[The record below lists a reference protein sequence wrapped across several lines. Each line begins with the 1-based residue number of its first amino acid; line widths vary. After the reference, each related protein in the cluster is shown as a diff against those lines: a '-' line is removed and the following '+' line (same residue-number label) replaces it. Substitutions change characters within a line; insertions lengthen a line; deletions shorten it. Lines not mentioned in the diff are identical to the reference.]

1 MKIVRYT
8 SITDIPLQI
17 WNDLAPKDKVG
28 LESGHLKAIEISGI
42 NSIKPYYL
50 IGYWGE
56 MPVAI
61 AYCFVMDLDLAKLG
75 NEIAADVLT
84 TLKTWYPEFM
94 NYKILECGFISGLGT
109 AIIAKEEYLTFF
121 LDGLNLEFEAIGSEE
136 QADFCLIRDIPC
148 QSYRPFEILR
158 KKGYQAVPGFPVSR
172 MIMPWNSFE
181 EYLAALRC
189 DKRQEVKKKMKQLAV
204 PEISVQIIQDFGP
217 YAEQLAELWKQVADR
232 KNDYEHEHLTK
243 EYFEAI
249 NRELPDR
256 SHIVAICK
264 NKTIIAFALCFE
276 GDEEYFW
283 AYVGMDYQYR
293 DTYSLYFNL
302 VFQNIKTALKHGK
315 KVINMGIT
323 SYDFKLYMGCELDPQ
338 LYFVKH
344 LARPELTIAFEA
356 LLRKGI
362 VQPENHHHCFK
373 NRDISERVQL
383 KDLYL
388 NLLATEDQKDIFHRT
403 YNFDRPRILE
413 SINLYAYFPA
423 FESAQEPVISYEGRE
438 IIMMGT
444 NCYLGLSTHPEV
456 KQAAKE
462 AIDSYGTGCSG
473 SPILNGTLDIHGKL
487 AKSLAD
493 FMHKDAALIFSTGY
507 QTNLGVISTL
517 AGKNDIIIMDERNH
531 ASIVD
536 GALLSKATIM
546 RFRHNN
552 MSSLEKMLQRA
563 GDSPKLIV
571 VDSLFSMEG
580 TVINLPE
587 VVQLARKYKTR
598 LMLDES
604 HAIGVIGLGGRGVA
618 EYFGLMDEVDI
629 IMGTFSKSLAA
640 QGGFVA
646 ADRDLIY
653 GLRHSARS
661 HIFSASLSPAIVAA
675 VQAALN
681 ILIREP
687 ERRQRLLSNA
697 HFLAEGLVSLGY
709 QAPYHGSAIVPIFCG
724 NELLT
729 LALFHKLFKE
739 GVFVNPVINPAV
751 PKNQEMLRLSLMP
764 DHTPEQLAYVL
775 ETFKKLRTDKFPASL
790 VLSVAC

>member
-1 MKIVRYT
+1 MKIERYT
-8 SITDIPLQI
+8 SIVDVPLQI
-17 WNDLAPKDKVG
+17 WNDLALKDRVG

-50 IGYWGE
+50 IGYQE
-56 MPVAI
+56 AMAVAI
-61 AYCFVMDLDLAKLG
+61 AYCFVMDLDLSKLG
-75 NEIAADVLT
+75 NEIEADVLT

-94 NYKILECGFISGLGT
+94 KYKVLECGFISGLGT
-109 AIIAKEEYLTFF
+109 AISAKEEYLPYF
-121 LDGLNLEFEAIGSEE
+121 LDKLNLEFETLGKEE
-136 QADFCLIRDIPC
+136 HVDFCLIRDIPR
-148 QSYRPFEILR
+148 QLYSSFEVLQN
-158 KKGYQAVPGFPVSR
+158 KGYKAVPGFPASR
-172 MIMPWNSFE
+172 MELPWNSFD

-189 DKRQEVKKKMKQLAV
+189 DKRQEVRKKMKQLAA
-204 PEISVQIIQDFGP
+204 PEISVQVIRDFGP
-217 YAEQLAELWKQVADR
+217 YAEQLAELWTQVANH
-232 KNDYEHEHLTK
+232 KSDYEHEHLTK

-256 SHIVAICK
+256 SHILAIFK
-264 NKTIIAFALCFE
+264 NKTMIAFGLCFE

-283 AYVGMDYQYR
+283 AYIGMDYQYR

-302 VFQNIKTALKHGK
+302 VFQNIKTALEHGK

-323 SYDFKLYMGCELDPQ
+323 SYDFKVYIGCELDP
-338 LYFVKH
+338 LVYFVKH
-344 LARPELTIAFEA
+344 LARPELTVAFENM
-356 LLRKGI
+356 LKKGI
-362 VQPENHHHCFK
+362 IQPENRHHCFK
-373 NRDISERVQL
+373 NQDISQRVQL
-383 KDLYL
+383 KDLYH
-388 NLLATEDQKDIFHRT
+388 NLLATGDQKDVFSHT
-403 YNFDRPRILE
+403 YNFERPRLLE
-413 SINLYAYFPA
+413 SIDLYAYFPA
-423 FESAQEPVISYEGRE
+423 FESAQETIISYEGRQ

-456 KQAAKE
+456 KQAAKD
-462 AIDSYGTGCSG
+462 AIDYYGTGCSG

-493 FMHKDAALIFSTGY
+493 FMCKDDALIFSTGY
-507 QTNLGVISTL
+507 QTNLGVISAL
-517 AGKNDIIIMDERNH
+517 AGKNDVIIMDERNH

-563 GDSPKLIV
+563 GDTPKLIV

-587 VVQLARKYKTR
+587 IVQLAKKYKAR
-598 LMLDES
+598 LMVDES
-604 HAIGVIGLGGRGVA
+604 HAIGVMGPGGRGVA
-618 EYFGLMDEVDI
+618 EYFGLLDDVDI

-675 VQAALN
+675 AQAALN

-687 ERRQRLLSNA
+687 ERRQKLVNNA
-697 HFLAEGLVSLGY
+697 RFLAEGLAALGFN
-709 QAPYHGSAIVPIFCG
+709 APYHGSAIVPVFCG

-739 GVFVNPVINPAV
+739 NVFVNPVISPAV
-751 PKNQEMLRLSLMP
+751 PKNQEMLRISLMP
-764 DHTPEQLAYVL
+764 DHTIEQLTYVL
-775 ETFKKLRTDKFPASL
+775 EIFKKLRTEKFPAPL
-790 VLSVAC
+790 VLPVAC